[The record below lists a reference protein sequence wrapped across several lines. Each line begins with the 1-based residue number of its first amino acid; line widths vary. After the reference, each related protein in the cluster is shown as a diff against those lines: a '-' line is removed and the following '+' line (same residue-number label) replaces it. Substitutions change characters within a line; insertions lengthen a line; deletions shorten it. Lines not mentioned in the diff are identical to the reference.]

1 MVIRESVLVV
11 LMVVITGADCDVTG
25 GSESWF
31 PGTCYLVY
39 LWFMLGF
46 KGLHPKLGGGSQVRF
61 LLAFFFVSWASEFI
75 FIMVTASGAVAQWEL
90 GVLSD

>member
-1 MVIRESVLVV
+1 MVIRLCILVV

-39 LWFMLGF
+39 LWFRLGF
-46 KGLHPKLGGGSQVRF
+46 KGLHPSWVGE
-61 LLAFFFVSWASEFI
+61 VS
-75 FIMVTASGAVAQWEL
+75 
-90 GVLSD
+90 